1 MALGENFIL
10 DLLLHTNF
18 DPLILAFN
26 ITPDG
31 FAFQLIGGVF
41 SRNSY
46 RKGQRRPAGRRTM
59 ASTVGA
65 PSGDLKESGIVTNA
79 RVHWNLDNL
88 SLIDLAVER
97 GEGFLSSHGALIT
110 ETGDRTGRSP
120 NDKFIVEE
128 PSTNQDVNWGDV
140 NISTDKAV
148 FERLKVQVID
158 YLSKRDDLFVQ
169 DLYCGAEET
178 EALPIRVIN
187 QNAWHNAFARNM
199 FIRPTTEQLESHVPQ
214 FTVYHAPHLE
224 ADDANLNSQCF
235 VIVNYAA
242 GEVII
247 GGTRYA
253 GEIKKSIFSVM
264 NLILPKKGILP
275 MHCSANTTGKN
286 TAIFFGLSGTGK
298 TTLSAD
304 PKRALIGDDEHGW
317 GASGIFNFE
326 GGCYAK
332 LINLSEE
339 DEPEIFATTKQK
351 GTVLENIVV
360 DANGEPDFF
369 DTSKTQNT
377 RGSYPIEFIENRTM
391 DSKGGHPQN
400 VIFLTCDAFGV
411 LPPISRLT
419 PAQAAYHFI
428 SGYTAKVAGTEIGV
442 TEPQA
447 TFSACFGEPFMPMH
461 PGVYA
466 DLLSAKMAEHEATA
480 WLINTGWS
488 GGAHG
493 VGNRM
498 KIKYTRAMLNAALD
512 GELNDVE
519 YVTDERFGFEI
530 PTSCPNVP
538 AEILIPRQTWADGI
552 AYDATA
558 DRLATMFNKNFE
570 RYSEGVSDAVNS
582 AAPRF

>member
-1 MALGENFIL
+1 MG
-10 DLLLHTNF
+10 
-18 DPLILAFN
+18 
-26 ITPDG
+26 
-31 FAFQLIGGVF
+31 
-41 SRNSY
+41 NSY
-46 RKGQRRPAGRRTM
+46 RKGERRPAGRRIMTG
-59 ASTVGA
+59 TIGT
-65 PSGDLKESGIVTNA
+65 PSGDLRESGIVTNA

-97 GEGFLSSHGALIT
+97 GEGFLSNHGALIT

-120 NDKFIVEE
+120 NDKFIVED

-140 NISTDKAV
+140 NISTDKVV
-148 FERLKVQVID
+148 FERLKAQVID

-360 DANGEPDFF
+360 DANGEPNFF

-400 VIFLTCDAFGV
+400 VIFLTCDAFGI

-466 DLLSAKMAEHEATA
+466 DLLSAKMAEHGATA

-512 GELNDVE
+512 GELSDVE

-570 RYSEGVSDAVNS
+570 RYSEGVSDAVNA
-582 AAPRF
+582 AAPRI

>member
-1 MALGENFIL
+1 MTDFEGIFALVF
-10 DLLLHTNF
+10 
-18 DPLILAFN
+18 
-26 ITPDG
+26 PD
-31 FAFQLIGGVF
+31 A
-41 SRNSY
+41 N
-46 RKGQRRPAGRRTM
+46 RKGQRGAAGRQYM
-59 ASTVGA
+59 AEVMGV
-65 PSGDLKESGIVTNA
+65 PSGDLSESGIDTDATVY
-79 RVHWNLDNL
+79 WNLDNIA
-88 SLIDLAVER
+88 LIDLAVER
-97 GEGFLSSHGALIT
+97 NEGYLTSDGALVT
-110 ETGDRTGRSP
+110 ETGERTGRSP
-120 NDKFIVEE
+120 KDKFIVDE
-128 PSTNQDVNWGDV
+128 PTTNQDVNWGDV
-140 NISTDKAV
+140 NISTDESV
-148 FERLKVQVID
+148 FNRLKGQVID
-158 YLSKRDDLFVQ
+158 YLSQRESLFVQ
-169 DLYCGAEET
+169 DLYCGAEES

-199 FIRPTTEQLESHVPQ
+199 FVRPTAKQLESHVPE
-214 FTVYHAPHLE
+214 FTVYHAPHFE
-224 ADDANLNSQCF
+224 ANDAELNSQCF
-235 VIVNYAA
+235 VIVNYQI

-275 MHCSANTTGKN
+275 MHCSANTNGEN
-286 TAIFFGLSGTGK
+286 TAVFFGLSGTGK

-317 GASGIFNFE
+317 GANGVFNFE

-339 DEPEIFATTKQK
+339 DEPEIFATTRQK

-360 DANGEPDFF
+360 DSEGVPDFF

-377 RGSYPIEFIENRTM
+377 RGSYPIEAIENRTL

-411 LPPISRLT
+411 LPPISRLSS
-419 PAQAAYHFI
+419 AQAAYHFI

-466 DLLSAKMAEHEATA
+466 DLLSSKMAEHGSTA

-488 GGAHG
+488 GGPYG
-493 VGNRM
+493 VGSRM

-512 GELNDVE
+512 GELNNVE
-519 YVTDERFGFEI
+519 YITDERFGFEI
-530 PTSCPNVP
+530 PKSCPGVP
-538 AEILIPRQTWADGI
+538 PELLIPKQTWGDGDE
-552 AYDATA
+552 YDTTA
-558 DRLATMFNKNFE
+558 DKLATMFNENFK
-570 RYSEGVSDAVNS
+570 RYSEGVSDEVNS
-582 AAPRF
+582 AAPVVN

>member
-1 MALGENFIL
+1 MLCNKCLSISPFGGQKSLEL
-10 DLLLHTNF
+10 DL
-18 DPLILAFN
+18 
-26 ITPDG
+26 
-31 FAFQLIGGVF
+31 FALF
-41 SRNSY
+41 SN
-46 RKGQRRPAGRRTM
+46 RKGQRAGAARRAM
-59 ASTVGA
+59 ANVVGT
-65 PSGDLKESGIVTNA
+65 PSGDLAESGIVTDA
-79 RVHWNLDNL
+79 TVYWNLDNMT
-88 SLIDLAVER
+88 LIDLAVER
-97 GEGFLSSHGALIT
+97 EEGFLTSDGALVT
-110 ETGDRTGRSP
+110 ETGERTGRSP
-120 NDKFIVEE
+120 NDKFIVDE
-128 PSTNQDVNWGDV
+128 PTTNQDVNWGDV

-148 FERLKVQVID
+148 FDRLKTQVID
-158 YLSKRDDLFVQ
+158 YLSQRSSLFVQ
-169 DLYCGAEET
+169 DLYCGAEES

-199 FIRPTTEQLESHVPQ
+199 FVRPSSEQLKTHSPQ
-214 FTVYHAPHLE
+214 FTVYHAPHFE
-224 ADDANLNSQCF
+224 ANDDSLNSQCF
-235 VIVNYAA
+235 VIVNYEL

-275 MHCSANTTGKN
+275 MHCSANTNGEN

-317 GASGIFNFE
+317 GANGVFNFE

-339 DEPEIFATTKQK
+339 DEPEIFATTQQK

-360 DANGEPDFF
+360 DSNGIPDFF

-377 RGSYPIEFIENRTM
+377 RGSYPIEAIENRTM

-419 PAQAAYHFI
+419 PSQAAYHFI

-466 DLLSAKMAEHEATA
+466 DLLSSKMAEHGSTA

-488 GGAHG
+488 GGSYG

-512 GELNDVE
+512 GDLDNVE
-519 YVTDERFGFEI
+519 YVVDERFGFEV
-530 PTSCPNVP
+530 PKTCPGVPSNV
-538 AEILIPRQTWADGI
+538 LIPKQTWEDESV
-552 AYDATA
+552 YDATA
-558 DRLATMFNKNFE
+558 DKLASMFNENFE
-570 RYSEGVSDAVNS
+570 RYAAGVSNEVNS
-582 AAPRF
+582 AAPIVS

>member
-1 MALGENFIL
+1 MA
-10 DLLLHTNF
+10 T
-18 DPLILAFN
+18 
-26 ITPDG
+26 
-31 FAFQLIGGVF
+31 
-41 SRNSY
+41 
-46 RKGQRRPAGRRTM
+46 
-59 ASTVGA
+59 TVGV
-65 PSGDLKESGIVTNA
+65 PSGDLSESGILTNA
-79 RVHWNLDNL
+79 TVHWNLDNI

-97 GEGFLSSHGALIT
+97 GEGILSNHGALVT
-110 ETGDRTGRSP
+110 ETGERTGRSP
-120 NDKFIVEE
+120 NDKFIVDEAT
-128 PSTNQDVNWGDV
+128 TNQDVNWGEV
-140 NISTDKAV
+140 NISTDNVV
-148 FERLKVQVID
+148 FERLKKQVIQ
-158 YLSKRDDLFVQ
+158 YLSERETLFVQ
-169 DLYCGAEET
+169 DLYCGAEES

-199 FIRPTTEQLESHVPQ
+199 FVRPSNEQLETHEPQ
-214 FTVYHAPHLE
+214 FTVYHAPHFE
-224 ADDANLNSQCF
+224 ADDSALNSQCF
-235 VIVNYAA
+235 VIVNYEA

-253 GEIKKSIFSVM
+253 GEIKKSIFGVM

-275 MHCSANTTGKN
+275 MHCSANTTGEN
-286 TAIFFGLSGTGK
+286 TAVFFGLSGTGK

-317 GASGIFNFE
+317 GANGVFNFE

-339 DEPEIFATTKQK
+339 DEPEIFGTTKQK

-360 DANGEPDFF
+360 DKDGNPDFS
-369 DTSKTQNT
+369 DVSKTQNT

-419 PAQAAYHFI
+419 SAQAAYHFI

-442 TEPQA
+442 TEPEA

-466 DLLSAKMAEHEATA
+466 DLLSDKMAEHGATA

-488 GGAHG
+488 GGSYG
-493 VGNRM
+493 EGKRM

-512 GELNDVE
+512 GELDDAE

-530 PTSCPNVP
+530 PTSCEGVP
-538 AEILIPRQTWADGI
+538 GELLIPKQTWADGDS
-552 AYDATA
+552 YDAMA
-558 DRLATMFNKNFE
+558 DKLASMFNKNFE
-570 RYSEGVSDAVNS
+570 RYSEGVSEAVNA
-582 AAPRF
+582 AAPRN

>member
-1 MALGENFIL
+1 
-10 DLLLHTNF
+10 
-18 DPLILAFN
+18 
-26 ITPDG
+26 
-31 FAFQLIGGVF
+31 
-41 SRNSY
+41 
-46 RKGQRRPAGRRTM
+46 M
-59 ASTVGA
+59 ASIMGT
-65 PSGDLKESGIVTNA
+65 PSGDLSESGIVTNA
-79 RVHWNLDNL
+79 KVYWNLDNI
-88 SLIDLAVER
+88 SLIDLSVER
-97 GEGFLSSHGALIT
+97 GEGELSAHDALIT
-110 ETGDRTGRSP
+110 ETGERTGRSP
-120 NDKFIVEE
+120 NDKFIVDE
-128 PSTNQDVNWGDV
+128 PGTNLDVNWGDV

-148 FERLKVQVID
+148 FDRLKVQVID
-158 YLSKRDDLFVQ
+158 YLSKRDTLFVQ
-169 DLYCGAEET
+169 DLYCGSEES

-199 FIRPTTEQLESHVPQ
+199 FVRPNADQLEAHTPQ
-214 FTVYHAPHLE
+214 FTVYHAPHFE
-224 ADDANLNSQCF
+224 ANDSALNSQCF
-235 VIVNYAA
+235 VIVNYAT

-275 MHCSANTTGKN
+275 MHCSANTTGEN

-317 GASGIFNFE
+317 GANGIFNFE

-339 DEPEIFATTKQK
+339 DEPEIFGTTRRK

-360 DANGEPDFF
+360 DSEGVPDFF
-369 DTSKTQNT
+369 DTTKTQNT

-442 TEPQA
+442 TEPEA

-466 DLLSAKMAEHEATA
+466 DLLSDKMAEHGATA

-488 GGAHG
+488 GGSYG
-493 VGNRM
+493 EGKRM

-512 GELNDVE
+512 GDLDNVE

-530 PTSCPNVP
+530 PTSCPGVP
-538 AEILIPRQTWADGI
+538 SEVLIPRQTWTSPGD
-552 AYDATA
+552 YDATA
-558 DRLATMFNKNFE
+558 DKLASMFNANFE
-570 RYSEGVSDAVNS
+570 RYSEGVSAAVNA
-582 AAPRF
+582 AAPQN

>member
-1 MALGENFIL
+1 V
-10 DLLLHTNF
+10 DYW
-18 DPLILAFN
+18 PLSN
-26 ITPDG
+26 
-31 FAFQLIGGVF
+31 
-41 SRNSY
+41 
-46 RKGQRRPAGRRTM
+46 RKGQRGAAGGRIM
-59 ASTVGA
+59 ASIRGT
-65 PSGDLKESGIVTNA
+65 PSGDLSESGINTDATVY
-79 RVHWNLDNL
+79 WNLDNL

-97 GEGFLSSHGALIT
+97 NEGYLSAHNALVT
-110 ETGDRTGRSP
+110 ETGERTGRSP
-120 NDKFIVEE
+120 NDKFIVDE

-140 NISTDKAV
+140 NISTDKTV
-148 FERLKVQVID
+148 FDRLKVQVID
-158 YLSKRDDLFVQ
+158 YLSGRDSLFVQ
-169 DLYCGAEET
+169 DLFCGSEES

-199 FIRPTTEQLESHVPQ
+199 FVRPTLEQLESHTPQ
-214 FTVYHAPHLE
+214 FTVYHAPHFE
-224 ADDANLNSQCF
+224 ADDEALNSQCF

-275 MHCSANTTGKN
+275 MHCSANTTGEN

-317 GASGIFNFE
+317 GANGVFNFE

-339 DEPEIFATTKQK
+339 DEPEIFGTTRKK

-360 DANGEPDFF
+360 DSEGVPDFF

-377 RGSYPIEFIENRTM
+377 RGSYPIEFIENRTI

-419 PAQAAYHFI
+419 PSQAAYHFI

-466 DLLSAKMAEHEATA
+466 NLLSDKMAEHGSTA

-488 GGAHG
+488 GGAYG
-493 VGNRM
+493 EGSRM

-512 GELNDVE
+512 GELDNVE
-519 YVTDERFGFEI
+519 YVVDDRFGFEI
-530 PTSCPNVP
+530 PTSCPGVP
-538 AEILIPRQTWADGI
+538 SEVLVPKQTWSDGE

-558 DRLATMFNKNFE
+558 DKLAAMFNENFK
-570 RYSEGVSDAVNS
+570 RYSEGVSDSVNAS
-582 AAPRF
+582 APRI

>member
-1 MALGENFIL
+1 
-10 DLLLHTNF
+10 
-18 DPLILAFN
+18 
-26 ITPDG
+26 
-31 FAFQLIGGVF
+31 
-41 SRNSY
+41 
-46 RKGQRRPAGRRTM
+46 M
-59 ASTVGA
+59 ASIMGT
-65 PSGDLKESGIVTNA
+65 PSGDLSESGITTNA
-79 RVHWNLDNL
+79 TVHWNLGNIE
-88 SLIDLAVER
+88 LIDLAVER
-97 GEGFLSSHGALIT
+97 NEGYLSAHGALVT
-110 ETGDRTGRSP
+110 ETGERTGRSP

-140 NISTDKAV
+140 NISTDKVV
-148 FERLKVQVID
+148 FERLKTQVIE
-158 YLSKRDDLFVQ
+158 YLSKRDTLFVQ
-169 DLYCGAEET
+169 DLYCGSEES

-199 FIRPTTEQLESHVPQ
+199 FVRPSEEQLKSHVPQ
-214 FTVYHAPHLE
+214 FTVYHAPHFE
-224 ADDANLNSQCF
+224 AEDDALNSQCF
-235 VIVNYAA
+235 VIVNYAE

-275 MHCSANTTGKN
+275 MHCSANTTGEN

-317 GASGIFNFE
+317 GANGVFNFE

-339 DEPEIFATTKQK
+339 DEPEIFGTTRRK

-360 DANGEPDFF
+360 DSDGTPDFF

-377 RGSYPIEFIENRTM
+377 RGSYPIEFIENRTL

-419 PAQAAYHFI
+419 PSQAAYHFI

-466 DLLSAKMAEHEATA
+466 DLLSAKMAEHGSTA

-488 GGAHG
+488 GGAYG
-493 VGNRM
+493 EGSRM

-512 GELNDVE
+512 GDLDNVE
-519 YVTDERFGFEI
+519 YVLDDRFGFEI
-530 PTSCPNVP
+530 PTSCPGVP
-538 AEILIPRQTWADGI
+538 SEVLIPKKTWSDGN

-558 DRLATMFNKNFE
+558 DKLATMFNENFK
-570 RYSEGVSDAVNS
+570 RYSDGVSDDVNAS
-582 AAPRF
+582 SPKI

>member
-1 MALGENFIL
+1 MAN
-10 DLLLHTNF
+10 
-18 DPLILAFN
+18 
-26 ITPDG
+26 
-31 FAFQLIGGVF
+31 V
-41 SRNSY
+41 
-46 RKGQRRPAGRRTM
+46 
-59 ASTVGA
+59 VGA
-65 PSGDLKESGIVTNA
+65 PSGDLAESGIQTDATVY
-79 RVHWNLDNL
+79 WNLDNMA
-88 SLIDLAVER
+88 LIDLAVER
-97 GEGFLSSHGALIT
+97 EEGFLTSDGALVT
-110 ETGDRTGRSP
+110 ETGERTGRSP
-120 NDKFIVEE
+120 NDKFIVDE
-128 PSTNQDVNWGDV
+128 PTTNQDVNWGDV

-148 FERLKVQVID
+148 FDRLKAQVID
-158 YLSKRDDLFVQ
+158 YLSQRSSLFVQ
-169 DLYCGAEET
+169 DLYCGAEES

-199 FIRPTTEQLESHVPQ
+199 FVRPTAEQLETHKPE
-214 FTVYHAPHLE
+214 FTVYHAPHYE
-224 ADDANLNSQCF
+224 ADDADLNSQCF
-235 VIVNYAA
+235 VIVNYEL

-275 MHCSANTTGKN
+275 MHCSANTNGEN

-317 GASGIFNFE
+317 GANGVFNFE

-339 DEPEIFATTKQK
+339 DEPEIFATTQQK

-360 DANGEPDFF
+360 DSNGVPDFF

-377 RGSYPIEFIENRTM
+377 RGSYPIEAIENRTM

-419 PAQAAYHFI
+419 PSQAAYHFI

-466 DLLSAKMAEHEATA
+466 DLLSNKMDEHGSTA

-488 GGAHG
+488 GGSYG

-512 GELNDVE
+512 GDLDNVE
-519 YVTDERFGFEI
+519 YVVDERFGFEV
-530 PTSCPNVP
+530 PKTCPGVP
-538 AEILIPRQTWADGI
+538 SEVLIPKQTWEDESL
-552 AYDATA
+552 YDATA
-558 DRLATMFNKNFE
+558 DKLASMFNENFE
-570 RYSEGVSDAVNS
+570 RYATGVSDEVNS
-582 AAPRF
+582 AAPVVA

>member
-1 MALGENFIL
+1 MLCNKCLSISPFGGQKSLEL
-10 DLLLHTNF
+10 DLFYL
-18 DPLILAFN
+18 
-26 ITPDG
+26 
-31 FAFQLIGGVF
+31 F
-41 SRNSY
+41 SN
-46 RKGQRRPAGRRTM
+46 RKGQRAGAARRAM
-59 ASTVGA
+59 ANVVGA
-65 PSGDLKESGIVTNA
+65 PSGDLAESGIVTDA
-79 RVHWNLDNL
+79 TVYWNLDNMT
-88 SLIDLAVER
+88 LIDLAVER
-97 GEGFLSSHGALIT
+97 EEGFLTSDGALVT
-110 ETGDRTGRSP
+110 ETGERTGRSP
-120 NDKFIVEE
+120 NDKFIVDE
-128 PSTNQDVNWGDV
+128 PTTSQDVNWGDV

-148 FERLKVQVID
+148 FDRLKIQVID
-158 YLSKRDDLFVQ
+158 YLSQRSSLFVQ
-169 DLYCGAEET
+169 DLYCGAEES

-199 FIRPTTEQLESHVPQ
+199 FVRPRAEQLKTHSPQ
-214 FTVYHAPHLE
+214 FTVYHAPHFE
-224 ADDANLNSQCF
+224 ANDDSLNSQCF
-235 VIVNYAA
+235 VIVNYEL

-275 MHCSANTTGKN
+275 MHCSANTNGEN

-317 GASGIFNFE
+317 GANGVFNFE

-339 DEPEIFATTKQK
+339 DEPDIFATTQQK

-360 DANGEPDFF
+360 DSNGIPDFF

-377 RGSYPIEFIENRTM
+377 RGSYPIEAIENRTM

-419 PAQAAYHFI
+419 PSQAAYHFI

-466 DLLSAKMAEHEATA
+466 DLLSSKMAEHGSTA

-488 GGAHG
+488 GGSYG

-512 GELNDVE
+512 GDLDNVE
-519 YVTDERFGFEI
+519 YVVDERFGFEV
-530 PTSCPNVP
+530 PKTCPGVP
-538 AEILIPRQTWADGI
+538 SEVLIPKQTWEDESV
-552 AYDATA
+552 YSATA
-558 DRLATMFNKNFE
+558 DKLASMFNENFE
-570 RYSEGVSDAVNS
+570 RYAAGVSDEVNS
-582 AAPRF
+582 AAPIVA